1 MPVDDPAMVTYTQT
15 AQIPVDLK
23 KVSALAVDADDRIYV
38 AGDRSLRR
46 FSPQG
51 TPELRLALLGEP
63 TCLAVANRQH
73 MAPGRIYVGFADHVE
88 MYEADGTAIGV
99 LGQGL
104 GENARFSSISTS
116 EHYIFIADAGQNVV
130 QRFDW
135 TGKLLEPFGESSPG
149 HFTSMVN
156 GVNAPF
162 DLVVGLDD
170 LVYVVNRRDHRV
182 EGYTYSSKVEMERH
196 WGQGSPAIEDFAG
209 ISSPAHL
216 ALTADGRFVTAEEEP
231 VTGQGILAFRGIGRR
246 GVRTGR
252 SRFGGRAG
260 GRPSRAD
267 PHSRRS
273 GPLRAAY
280 SKRRSGPW
288 RKRSKPRSERSMQS
302 AWSPGCATQKTR
314 FFPAS
319 GRVISY
325 ALGAGCS
332 VRVPRATA
340 TIASLLC
347 PATPHRTGRHRRAE
361 CPGRGRHD
369 AGPAHHQRRALRRGR
384 TRAGPAGGAIGQLRL
399 SGRIC
404 LPQARPVRRHAKM
417 HGRAALRRGDEEPLR
432 PLARL
437 AAGPH
442 HPQRGLPPDS
452 HPYGPFGGD
461 RPPGVDAD
469 GRSAGASCPQSNRPA
484 TRPTAFAIGSTAWPS
499 GSCCAG
505 RRP

>member
-1 MPVDDPAMVTYTQT
+1 MVTYTQT

-216 ALTADGRFVTAEEEP
+216 ALTGDGRFVTAEESP
-231 VTGQGILAFRGIGRR
+231 LRVK
-246 GVRTGR
+246 VY
-252 SRFGGRAG
+252 S
-260 GRPSRAD
+260 
-267 PHSRRS
+267 RS
-273 GPLRAAY
+273 GELDGVVC
-280 SKRRSGPW
+280 GP
-288 RKRSKPRSERSMQS
+288 E
-302 AWSPGCATQKTR
+302 
-314 FFPAS
+314 
-319 GRVISY
+319 
-325 ALGAGCS
+325 GAGSVAALAADHHERILILDGQARC
-332 VRVPRATA
+332 VRVFEAKKRAV
-340 TIASLLC
+340 
-347 PATPHRTGRHRRAE
+347 AE
-361 CPGRGRHD
+361 
-369 AGPAHHQRRALRRGR
+369 
-384 TRAGPAGGAIGQLRL
+384 
-399 SGRIC
+399 
-404 LPQARPVRRHAKM
+404 KK
-417 HGRAALRRGDEEPLR
+417 
-432 PLARL
+432 
-437 AAGPH
+437 
-442 HPQRGLPPDS
+442 
-452 HPYGPFGGD
+452 
-461 RPPGVDAD
+461 
-469 GRSAGASCPQSNRPA
+469 
-484 TRPTAFAIGSTAWPS
+484 
-499 GSCCAG
+499 
-505 RRP
+505 